1 MYNYNT
7 SVIYLKGEANMAL
20 KRRSCGEK
28 REVTT
33 MAAFHR
39 YRVKHS
45 LQWYPNLYMCVDSV
59 YKLARKFEE
68 IYIYIT

>member
-1 MYNYNT
+1 
-7 SVIYLKGEANMAL
+7 MAL

-45 LQWYPNLYMCVDSV
+45 LQWYPNREDGVADATPDVVEMFGLRGSP
-59 YKLARKFEE
+59 
-68 IYIYIT
+68 